1 MALADLEDA
10 AAANP
15 QWGVAPNPYGET
27 AATYR
32 QQAAQAKALIDQR
45 FWDSSSGRLG
55 AVRDINGNLRDIG
68 HVGLN
73 LMAIFYDALLPQRK
87 PIVMDWIAGT
97 RTVAG
102 DDAVGSQIY
111 GWTFG
116 PRTNT
121 VDVSDWYIWPMY
133 IWFGSNLTVPPG
145 ALWDQQVMNG
155 GGWFWLSFYDL
166 VSRIRIR
173 GPDDAWSRL
182 DQIRTWYAATQAAG
196 GFRNY
201 YQSNP
206 GLLQGCGSAGNIGW
220 LRIHRERLFLTTL
233 SSLGIERHRP
243 ALEPQLPTPWTSR
256 VLNACTSA
264 ALLQRQARRMYP
276 DVTVE
281 TFRRPGSPASATL
294 RTLPLAVGGFP
305 VRCRADKDRQFR
317 DRNVP
322 STTAAANTE
331 GYVLASVAM
340 PADGRVHIASVI
352 FSWVRVGIDVR
363 LSVSGTVTAA
373 ILSGV
378 GLHLAREIWLA
389 LFGVSFRRPGASLLE
404 AHTARRAPTSRH
416 TRDTWCSSRRSRSR
430 VPEAWEV
437 IRTHQPPRHALL
449 RRWSVSQHRRPLPE
463 LHRSA
468 EFDFSQPPKRYVDGA
483 VGSRGWWPP
492 RLVSCFW
499 AVLFVPALWS
509 CAGAMVREV
518 SAGSAAF
525 FLVGLTPQV
534 IFSFGTFN
542 NDAAVISL
550 STLAFALVL
559 ESNRRRSDSLL
570 LLAAGFCG
578 LALWAKL
585 TAAFLFFPLMVVATR
600 WPRRRIAAVTGAAWL
615 AMLSALLFYQ
625 ATRGIPLGHAVPP
638 SWGGGGG
645 SPGALITEPGW
656 LVTLWLGTWAKLGW
670 FNVHLPIPLYAWFLF
685 PATAL
690 AAGVWAA
697 LRGRTVAGVACSPRL
712 ESSRYPVYDHTD
724 WQPQGRL
731 PATVRRALPPDRA
744 IGSPAGGSPRRMV
757 TSASLAR
764 LCLAGLRALH
774 LAYAGT

>member
-1 MALADLEDA
+1 MLHLYYDPTRNPSGQTLANQGFSMEWLNFAALGNLPLGTIGSSELLSGIRFALRAARLDPQGYVYHHFNGPLWPFPDYTASQGRLKGWEFNGSDTEGWAAVNTGTSTVSGGLWRVELPSSDPQLISPTIAVAASQAHLIEIHLRCVDVSTDCSGAVGQLFWQRQDAPTFSETRSRTFSLLSPQENYPQAPAAYMIPIYEHPEWTGIITRLRFDPVFDGQAGRRVEIDRIVLAYDARSTVNNLNYILSAALFYFNTGEPQVFTDTGTPQGSILDRARQAMNFVNTKMGGTAQGYVYLDWPGHDGLPGKVSGQLNFGHGIQGSIYDIWPSGREDAYASVHYYAALLALADLEDA

-206 GLLQGCGSAGNIGW
+206 GLLQGCGSAGNIG
-220 LRIHRERLFLTTL
+220 LDCEFIENALVPLATLYGFLGYRVGPQGL
-233 SSLGIERHRP
+233 H
-243 ALEPQLPTPWTSR
+243 LEPQLPTH
-256 VLNACTSA
+256 VDELGA
-264 ALLQRQARRMYP
+264 QRLHFRKHFYNVRARKNPYP

-281 TFRRPGSPASATL
+281 TYPETGIPGFGNAPH
-294 RTLPLAVGGFP
+294 TLPLAVGGFAQAMP
-305 VRCRADKDRQFR
+305 VLIRIDNFATGTYS
-317 DRNVP
+317 
-322 STTAAANTE
+322 STTVAANTE

-340 PADGRVHIASVI
+340 PADGRVHIAPIVI
-352 FSWVRVGIDVR
+352 FSDGFE
-363 LSVSGTVTAA
+363 SG
-373 ILSGV
+373 S
-378 GLHLAREIWLA
+378 
-389 LFGVSFRRPGASLLE
+389 
-404 AHTARRAPTSRH
+404 TS
-416 TRDTWCSSRRSRSR
+416 
-430 VPEAWEV
+430 A
-437 IRTHQPPRHALL
+437 
-449 RRWSVSQHRRPLPE
+449 WSVSAP
-463 LHRSA
+463 
-468 EFDFSQPPKRYVDGA
+468 
-483 VGSRGWWPP
+483 
-492 RLVSCFW
+492 
-499 AVLFVPALWS
+499 
-509 CAGAMVREV
+509 
-518 SAGSAAF
+518 
-525 FLVGLTPQV
+525 
-534 IFSFGTFN
+534 
-542 NDAAVISL
+542 
-550 STLAFALVL
+550 
-559 ESNRRRSDSLL
+559 
-570 LLAAGFCG
+570 
-578 LALWAKL
+578 
-585 TAAFLFFPLMVVATR
+585 
-600 WPRRRIAAVTGAAWL
+600 
-615 AMLSALLFYQ
+615 
-625 ATRGIPLGHAVPP
+625 
-638 SWGGGGG
+638 
-645 SPGALITEPGW
+645 
-656 LVTLWLGTWAKLGW
+656 
-670 FNVHLPIPLYAWFLF
+670 
-685 PATAL
+685 
-690 AAGVWAA
+690 
-697 LRGRTVAGVACSPRL
+697 
-712 ESSRYPVYDHTD
+712 
-724 WQPQGRL
+724 
-731 PATVRRALPPDRA
+731 
-744 IGSPAGGSPRRMV
+744 
-757 TSASLAR
+757 
-764 LCLAGLRALH
+764 
-774 LAYAGT
+774 

>member
-1 MALADLEDA
+1 LGSILPEKSGWLLFGVVAFVALALA
-10 AAANP
+10 
-15 QWGVAPNPYGET
+15 Y
-27 AATYR
+27 
-32 QQAAQAKALIDQR
+32 
-45 FWDSSSGRLG
+45 
-55 AVRDINGNLRDIG
+55 
-68 HVGLN
+68 
-73 LMAIFYDALLPQRK
+73 
-87 PIVMDWIAGT
+87 
-97 RTVAG
+97 
-102 DDAVGSQIY
+102 
-111 GWTFG
+111 
-116 PRTNT
+116 
-121 VDVSDWYIWPMY
+121 
-133 IWFGSNLTVPPG
+133 
-145 ALWDQQVMNG
+145 
-155 GGWFWLSFYDL
+155 
-166 VSRIRIR
+166 
-173 GPDDAWSRL
+173 SRL
-182 DQIRTWYAATQAAG
+182 TPLGEAPDEPAHLEYLRLLLETEQI
-196 GFRNY
+196 
-201 YQSNP
+201 
-206 GLLQGCGSAGNIGW
+206 
-220 LRIHRERLFLTTL
+220 
-233 SSLGIERHRP
+233 P
-243 ALEPQLPTPWTSR
+243 A
-256 VLNACTSA
+256 V
-264 ALLQRQARRMYP
+264 
-276 DVTVE
+276 
-281 TFRRPGSPASATL
+281 PGSP
-294 RTLPLAVGGFP
+294 G
-305 VRCRADKDRQFR
+305 
-317 DRNVP
+317 
-322 STTAAANTE
+322 E
-331 GYVLASVAM
+331 VAYE
-340 PADGRVHIASVI
+340 
-352 FSWVRVGIDVR
+352 
-363 LSVSGTVTAA
+363 L
-373 ILSGV
+373 
-378 GLHLAREIWLA
+378 
-389 LFGVSFRRPGASLLE
+389 
-404 AHTARRAPTSRH
+404 
-416 TRDTWCSSRRSRSR
+416 
-430 VPEAWEV
+430 
-437 IRTHQPPRHALL
+437 HQPPLAYALTAAVV
-449 RRWSVSQHRRPLPE
+449 RVSQHRRPLPE

-697 LRGRTVAGVACSPRL
+697 LRGRTVAGVACL
-712 ESSRYPVYDHTD
+712 AAAGGAFALLLVYMTTTD

-731 PATVRRALPPDRA
+731 LFPA
-744 IGSPAGGSPRRMV
+744 IGPASALAGLGIERLARRPVGSPRRMV
-757 TSASLAR
+757 TLSFVGAVVV
-764 LCLAGLRALH
+764 CLAGLRALH